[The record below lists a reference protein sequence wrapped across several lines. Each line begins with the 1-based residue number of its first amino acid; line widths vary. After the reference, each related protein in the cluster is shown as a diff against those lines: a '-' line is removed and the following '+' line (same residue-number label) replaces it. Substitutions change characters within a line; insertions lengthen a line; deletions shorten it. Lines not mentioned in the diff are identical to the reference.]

1 MARARFATWASIGL
15 RVQRRRGLRRVP
27 AGGGWHR
34 VPGQCAHRRCFLG
47 AHDAVLHG
55 AGAAAGR
62 GCRSVSWL
70 GFGASVGVAS
80 GRRGGS
86 TVGPPGGARGTGHR
100 CVGSVQSWARLGP
113 CAGYRAPGARAGSGA
128 VGQGQG
134 RSARLLADRGRGE
147 GSEGGRSTGSR
158 GWRLAWRKKTEAA
171 AAMQR
176 NRGG

>member
-1 MARARFATWASIGL
+1 
-15 RVQRRRGLRRVP
+15 
-27 AGGGWHR
+27 
-34 VPGQCAHRRCFLG
+34 VPGQCVHRRCFLG
-47 AHDAVLHG
+47 AHGAVLHR

-86 TVGPPGGARGTGHR
+86 TVGPPGGARGTGHG

-128 VGQGQG
+128 VGQGH
-134 RSARLLADRGRGE
+134 SARLLADRGRIE
-147 GSEGGRSTGSR
+147 GSEGGRSTWSR
-158 GWRLAWRKKTEAA
+158 GRRSAWRKKTEAA
-171 AAMQR
+171 AAVQR